1 MLCKDVIDGAIGLS
15 VNPKSEA
22 VIGIIPALQRKEVF
36 LSDNSPGF
44 LSSSPLWALG
54 GQALRPSASYSF
66 CPGITSN
73 LECACG
79 RSHFTCAV
87 SALGECTCIPAQ
99 WQCDG
104 DNDCG
109 DHSDEDGCSK

>member
-1 MLCKDVIDGAIGLS
+1 MLCKDAIDGATRLS

-22 VIGIIPALQRKEVF
+22 VFGIISALAEEGN
-36 LSDNSPGF
+36 LSDNSLGF
-44 LSSSPLWALG
+44 FSSPTLLALG
-54 GQALRPSASYSF
+54 GQASMPSFSYSF
-66 CPGITSN
+66 CPGIASS

-87 SALGECTCIPAQ
+87 SALGECTSIPAQ